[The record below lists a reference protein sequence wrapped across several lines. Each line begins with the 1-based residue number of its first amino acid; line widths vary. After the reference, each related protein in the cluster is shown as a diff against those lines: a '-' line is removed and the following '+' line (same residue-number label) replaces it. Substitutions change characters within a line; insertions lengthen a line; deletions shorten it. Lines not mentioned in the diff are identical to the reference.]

1 MKRSTRVVGTLVAQV
16 LGPLSSGSHGL
27 TVLGYHRI
35 DDSGGHLSVR
45 ADDFRAHLDFIEAS
59 GFRVIDI
66 TDPQFPRR
74 SETPC
79 IAITFDDGYQSVANT
94 AWAELKAR
102 GWPATLYV
110 VPRYL
115 EGGAVFPWD
124 AQTDSDRATL
134 MDTGAV
140 RDLALD
146 GMTIGSHSLSHR
158 YLPGLSVQ
166 EALKEIVDS
175 RKELEDLL
183 GQEIQSFSY
192 PMGGWNRFLRGMVER
207 AGYSSA
213 VTTRRGRNGP
223 RQDPLS
229 LRRPIVE
236 SDPVDFVRIVE
247 GFYDWLRPFD
257 WVREKRKQKMSQT
270 TLALSS

>member
-1 MKRSTRVVGTLVAQV
+1 
-16 LGPLSSGSHGL
+16 LG
-27 TVLGYHRI
+27 
-35 DDSGGHLSVR
+35 
-45 ADDFRAHLDFIEAS
+45 
-59 GFRVIDI
+59 
-66 TDPQFPRR
+66 
-74 SETPC
+74 
-79 IAITFDDGYQSVANT
+79 
-94 AWAELKAR
+94 
-102 GWPATLYV
+102 
-110 VPRYL
+110 
-115 EGGAVFPWD
+115 GGAVFPWD
-124 AQTDSDRATL
+124 TESDSDRARL
-134 MDTGAV
+134 MDTRMV

-146 GMTIGSHSLSHR
+146 GMTIGSHSLTHR

-213 VTTRRGRNGP
+213 VTCRRGRNTAG
-223 RQDPLS
+223 QDPLS

-236 SDPVDFVRIVE
+236 SDPVDFVRIVA

-257 WVREKRKQKMSQT
+257 WIRERRRQRASQAALAMS
-270 TLALSS
+270 S

>member
-1 MKRSTRVVGTLVAQV
+1 MKESTRAVGALVERV
-16 LGPLSSGSHGL
+16 LGPLVTHAHGL

-45 ADDFRAHLDFIEAS
+45 TDDFKAHLDFIEAS
-59 GFRVIDI
+59 GFDVIDV
-66 TDPQFPRR
+66 TSPRLPRR
-74 SETPC
+74 SEMPC
-79 IAITFDDGYQSVANT
+79 IAITFDDGYQSVADK
-94 AWAELKAR
+94 AWPELKAR

-110 VPRYL
+110 VSQYL
-115 EGGAVFPWD
+115 GGGAVFPWD
-124 AQTDSDRATL
+124 TESDSDRARL
-134 MDTGAV
+134 MGTGAV

-213 VTTRRGRNGP
+213 VTCRRGRNTGG
-223 RQDPLS
+223 QDPLS

-236 SDPVDFVRIVE
+236 SDPVDFVRIVA

-257 WVREKRKQKMSQT
+257 WIRERRRQRASQAALAMS
-270 TLALSS
+270 S